1 MNEEY
6 EQIQIS
12 HPPKMGPLDQLK
24 ERKFLQKDLVSQAC
38 TDATLNH

>member
-6 EQIQIS
+6 EQIQTS
-12 HPPKMGPLDQLK
+12 RQPKTGRPDQLK

-38 TDATLNH
+38 TDATFSH